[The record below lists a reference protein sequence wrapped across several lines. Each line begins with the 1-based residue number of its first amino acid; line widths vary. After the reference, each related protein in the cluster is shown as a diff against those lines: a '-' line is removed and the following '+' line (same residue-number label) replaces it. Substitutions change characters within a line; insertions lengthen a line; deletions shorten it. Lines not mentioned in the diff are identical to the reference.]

1 LRQMIAGITATG
13 LLTAALAA
21 CATTPPPDQGPPA
34 SDMASCKA
42 EPVQSY
48 VGQRAEQAVGAAI
61 LKASGA
67 RSLRWGPP
75 DTAWTM
81 DFREDRVNVQY
92 DAKLV
97 IERINCG

>member
-1 LRQMIAGITATG
+1 MRQKTAGMTAMG
-13 LLTAALAA
+13 LLTATVAA
-21 CATTPPPDQGPPA
+21 CATKPVPDQDPA
-34 SDMASCKA
+34 PSDLASCKA

-48 VGQRAEQAVGAAI
+48 VGQRADQAAGAAI

-92 DAKLV
+92 DANLI
-97 IERINCG
+97 IERVSCG

>member
-1 LRQMIAGITATG
+1 MTAMG
-13 LLTAALAA
+13 LLAATVAA
-21 CATTPPPDQGPPA
+21 CATTPVPDQGSAP
-34 SDMASCKA
+34 SGMASCKA

-48 VGQRAEQAVGAAI
+48 VGQRADQAAGAAI

-92 DAKLV
+92 DANLI
-97 IERINCG
+97 IERVSCG